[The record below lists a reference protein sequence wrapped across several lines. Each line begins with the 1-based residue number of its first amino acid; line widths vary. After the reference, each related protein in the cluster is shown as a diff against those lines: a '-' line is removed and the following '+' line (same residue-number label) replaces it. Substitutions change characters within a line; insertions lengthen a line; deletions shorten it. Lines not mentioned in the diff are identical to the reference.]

1 MSRGECT
8 LKIVIDRYGDGER
21 DDYRFIVDNN
31 NKMDIS
37 VPTGERIPTTV
48 LDFMLARVRYYLL
61 TPEQRVSE
69 HD

>member
-1 MSRGECT
+1 MSREECT

-31 NKMDIS
+31 SKMEIS
-37 VPTGERIPTTV
+37 VPAGELIPTTA
-48 LDFMLARVRYYLL
+48 LDLMLARVRYYLL